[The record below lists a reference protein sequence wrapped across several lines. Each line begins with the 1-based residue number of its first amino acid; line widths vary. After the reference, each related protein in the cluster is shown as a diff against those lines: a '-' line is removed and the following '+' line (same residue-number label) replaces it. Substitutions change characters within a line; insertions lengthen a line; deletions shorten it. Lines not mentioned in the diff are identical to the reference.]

1 MNKWLIFS
9 KDNCPYCDKAK
20 FALQN
25 ESEVEVKNIS
35 KSASFKQELLEMN
48 PNARTM
54 PQIFWGMYLLLFKLE
69 RRENLYKICML
80 NQVVI
85 LRTNIISLCWSTG
98 RKKQSW
104 LWHPPKEGWI

>member
-1 MNKWLIFS
+1 MNKGLIFS

-35 KSASFKQELLEMN
+35 SVASFREELFEMN

-54 PQIFWGMYLLLFKLE
+54 PQIFLNGELIGGYDNLIAWQK
-69 RRENLYKICML
+69 EN
-80 NQVVI
+80 
-85 LRTNIISLCWSTG
+85 G
-98 RKKQSW
+98 
-104 LWHPPKEGWI
+104 

>member
-35 KSASFKQELLEMN
+35 AVASFKQELLEMN

-54 PQIFWGMYLLLFKLE
+54 PQIFLNGELIGGFDDLVRW
-69 RRENLYKICML
+69 REN
-80 NQVVI
+80 N
-85 LRTNIISLCWSTG
+85 G
-98 RKKQSW
+98 
-104 LWHPPKEGWI
+104 

>member
-25 ESEVEVKNIS
+25 ESEVEVRNIS
-35 KSASFKQELLEMN
+35 RSASFKQDLLEMN

-54 PQIFWGMYLLLFKLE
+54 PQIFLNGELIGGFDDLVRW
-69 RRENLYKICML
+69 REN
-80 NQVVI
+80 N
-85 LRTNIISLCWSTG
+85 G
-98 RKKQSW
+98 
-104 LWHPPKEGWI
+104 